1 VGALAKNIIYLNNR
15 DSKLNEQARSKF
27 AGKVQ
32 TAMLDLYYA
41 GIDVPLKL
49 VGTQSQINSFM
60 GALKREKRYMDSYM
74 KHGLDDART
83 LGSRHDLMHAVRA
96 FERETGLRWPFKN

>member
-1 VGALAKNIIYLNNR
+1 MGDLVKNVIYLNNR

-32 TAMLDLYYA
+32 SAMLDLYYA
-41 GIDVPLKL
+41 GMDVPLKL
-49 VGTQSQINSFM
+49 VGTQSQIDSFM

-74 KHGLDDART
+74 KHGLSDTRT
-83 LGSRHDLMHAVRA
+83 LGSRHDLMTAVKA
-96 FERETGLRWPFKN
+96 FENETGLRWPFKN